1 MEEFRANKHNE
12 NFIVYNRLKGKM
24 FYISL
29 SLEQMEVTSTDAYTS
44 MHTTEYTRTTEPR
57 VHMSNITADI
67 LQSATNEP
75 PPGMTLASPLFI
87 TRVSSPALKLFCR
100 QLRPNTHAITDAVN
114 TYLSAGVELERN
126 EVYIPL
132 EEENTHL
139 HFCR

>member
-1 MEEFRANKHNE
+1 
-12 NFIVYNRLKGKM
+12 
-24 FYISL
+24 
-29 SLEQMEVTSTDAYTS
+29 